1 MRRPKNLASKLHLTI
16 LPPTI
21 YNTSKM
27 SAPASHKQPSRK
39 GPKAWRKN
47 IDLTQVQSGLENTRD
62 ELLAG
67 GIIAERDSA
76 DLFTTDVAGDAEVAR
91 KQASRKLLKADE
103 IISQRS
109 AIPAIPK
116 RKRKDEVT
124 VFEGS
129 GPSGKKRK
137 NGEYIS
143 YKDMRRLKMIADGGA
158 LGMQFAEGKADHDP
172 WGEAAPV
179 QGEKFSFLEP
189 RKAKVAPKSL
199 ALAPNAITKNGKAV
213 ANVRK
218 PEAGK
223 SYNPNVTDWTALYE
237 REGAA
242 AVEKEKERLRLEAE
256 VEAREAAALEEAA
269 RVEEAEKEAFAT
281 DYESAWESE
290 WDGIQSGGEEKV
302 VHTKKMQKRKT
313 PAERNKIK
321 ARKEREQKEKWEK
334 KQKIRIEQE
343 KHIKKIA
350 RELSEKDRAKRAGT
364 LVANEDGH
372 SDSSSDDGTEAAIVK
387 RRFGKVAMPEAPLE
401 VTLPEDLEDTLRR
414 LKPEGNLLTDRYRN
428 LLLNG
433 KLEIRK
439 PVGQRK
445 QKQTYRTEKWSYK
458 DWELK

>member
-1 MRRPKNLASKLHLTI
+1 
-16 LPPTI
+16 
-21 YNTSKM
+21 M
-27 SAPASHKQPSRK
+27 SAPATHKQPSRK
-39 GPKAWRKN
+39 GAKAWRKN
-47 IDLTQVQSGLENTRD
+47 IDLTQVQSGLEDTRS
-62 ELLAG
+62 ELVAG
-67 GIIAERDSA
+67 GIIAEKDSA

-91 KQASRKLLKADE
+91 KQASGKLLKADE
-103 IISQRS
+103 ILAQRS
-109 AIPAIPK
+109 AIPSIPK

-129 GPSGKKRK
+129 GPGGKKRK
-137 NGEYIS
+137 NGEYVS
-143 YKDMRRLKMIADGGA
+143 YKDLRRLKMIADGKAVG
-158 LGMQFAEGKADHDP
+158 LELHGGEKAEHDP
-172 WGEAAPV
+172 WGEVEPV
-179 QGEKFSFLEP
+179 PAEEAEKFSFLEKKKP
-189 RKAKVAPKSL
+189 KVAPKSL
-199 ALAPNAITKNGKAV
+199 GLAPNAITKDGKAV
-213 ANVRK
+213 KNVRK

-256 VEAREAAALEEAA
+256 MEAREAAALKEAA

-290 WDGIQSGGEEKV
+290 WDGIQSGGEEKGV

-321 ARKEREQKEKWEK
+321 ARKEREQREKWEK
-334 KQKIRIEQE
+334 KQKVRAEEE

-350 RELSEKDRAKRAGT
+350 RELSAKDKASRPGA
-364 LVANEDGH
+364 LVPANDGE
-372 SDSSSDDGTEAAIVK
+372 SDSSDDDGEEAAIVK

-401 VTLPEDLEDTLRR
+401 VTLPEDLEDSLRR

-433 KLEIRK
+433 KVEIRK

-445 QKQTYRTEKWSYK
+445 QKQVYRTEKWSYK

>member
-1 MRRPKNLASKLHLTI
+1 
-16 LPPTI
+16 
-21 YNTSKM
+21 M
-27 SAPASHKQPSRK
+27 SAPATHKQPSRK
-39 GPKAWRKN
+39 GTKAWRKN
-47 IDLTQVQSGLENTRD
+47 IDLTQVSSGLENTRS
-62 ELLAG
+62 ELVAG
-67 GIIAERDSA
+67 GIIAEKDSD

-91 KQASRKLLKADE
+91 KQASQKLLKADE
-103 IISQRS
+103 ILAQRS
-109 AIPAIPK
+109 AIAPIPK

-124 VFEGS
+124 SFEGS
-129 GPSGKKRK
+129 GPGGKKQK
-137 NGEYIS
+137 NGDYVS
-143 YKDMRRLKMIADGGA
+143 YKDLRRLKMIADGAAVG
-158 LGMQFAEGKADHDP
+158 LQMVGEKAEHDP
-172 WGEAAPV
+172 WGEVEPV
-179 QGEKFSFLEP
+179 QEEKFSFLEP
-189 RKAKVAPKSL
+189 KKPKVAPKSL
-199 ALAPNAITKNGKAV
+199 ALAPNAITKDGKAV
-213 ANVRK
+213 ASVRR

-256 VEAREAAALEEAA
+256 MEAREAAVLEEAA
-269 RVEEAEKEAFAT
+269 RVEEAEKETFAT

-321 ARKEREQKEKWEK
+321 ARKEREQKEKWDK
-334 KQKIRIEQE
+334 KQKIRAEEE

-350 RELSEKDRAKRAGT
+350 RELSAKDKANRPGA
-364 LVANEDGH
+364 LVAADEDA
-372 SDSSSDDGTEAAIVK
+372 SDSSDDGMERAIVK

-433 KLEIRK
+433 KVEIRK

-445 QKQTYRTEKWSYK
+445 QKQTHRTEKWSYK

>member
-1 MRRPKNLASKLHLTI
+1 
-16 LPPTI
+16 
-21 YNTSKM
+21 M
-27 SAPASHKQPSRK
+27 SAPATHTQPSRK
-39 GPKAWRKN
+39 GKKAWRKN
-47 IDLTQVQSGLENTRD
+47 VDLTEVQSGLESTRQ
-62 ELLAG
+62 ELVDG
-67 GIIAERDSA
+67 GIIAEKDSA

-91 KQASRKLLKADE
+91 KQASQKLLKADE
-103 IISQRS
+103 ILAQRS

-129 GPSGKKRK
+129 GPGGKKRK
-137 NGEYIS
+137 NGEYVS
-143 YKDMRRLKMIADGGA
+143 HKDLRRLKMIADGA
-158 LGMQFAEGKADHDP
+158 AIGMQLEGEKAEHDP
-172 WGEAAPV
+172 WGAVSVDPV
-179 QGEKFSFLEP
+179 QEEKFSFLEKK
-189 RKAKVAPKSL
+189 KAKVAPKTL
-199 ALAPNAITKNGKAV
+199 GQAPNAITKDGKAV
-213 ANVRK
+213 ASVRK

-223 SYNPNVTDWTALYE
+223 SYNPNVVDWTALFE

-256 VEAREAAALEEAA
+256 VEAREEAALEEAR

-290 WDGIQSGGEEKV
+290 WEGIQSGGEGNV

-321 ARKEREQKEKWEK
+321 ARKEREQREKWEK
-334 KQKIRIEQE
+334 KQKIRAEEE

-350 RELSEKDRAKRAGT
+350 RELSENDRANRPGT
-364 LVANEDGH
+364 LVKADEGA
-372 SDSSSDDGTEAAIVK
+372 SDSSSDDGEEAALVR
-387 RRFGKVAMPEAPLE
+387 RRFGKVAMPDAPLE

-428 LLLNG
+428 LLING
-433 KLEIRK
+433 KVEIRK

-445 QKQTYRTEKWSYK
+445 QKQTFRTEKWSYK